1 MDAGSPPPDEPVTSR
16 YHEIIASRLAELQL
30 PVGDDDGSESDLAGF
45 PNIPSREILEALTR
59 KSFHDNESR
68 AALVQYQIQCFLNET
83 QEGRRD
89 RDSQGKSPDS
99 AVVVASEP
107 EDNDVITR
115 QQHIS
120 DCEKLAARMTEI
132 ETYTELDQ
140 EQTNKL
146 HLKYAL
152 YRIKACLVS

>member
-68 AALVQYQIQCFLNET
+68 AALVQYQIQCFLNEA

-89 RDSQGKSPDS
+89 SDSQEKSADS
-99 AVVVASEP
+99 AIVVAEP
-107 EDNDVITR
+107 ANDAITK

>member
-1 MDAGSPPPDEPVTSR
+1 MPIGWGCLCRRRGAPAGGVLLKECS
-16 YHEIIASRLAELQL
+16 AGALA
-30 PVGDDDGSESDLAGF
+30 
-45 PNIPSREILEALTR
+45 
-59 KSFHDNESR
+59 
-68 AALVQYQIQCFLNET
+68 
-83 QEGRRD
+83 
-89 RDSQGKSPDS
+89 DSQGKSADS

-107 EDNDVITR
+107 ADDAITK

-140 EQTNKL
+140 EETNKF

-152 YRIKACLVS
+152 YRIKACLVSQLLIHICLLLIYISYIHT